1 MSAVN
6 TPKINRIYRVTEF
19 DVLRTAIKE
28 GNMYIC
34 TDSLQMYYDESAVKR
49 SKYAYTGIKT
59 INDLMYNTTP
69 NYGTSYYCWED
80 NSLWLWLNKWITL
93 WADTNYPSAYIYT
106 TYPTTE
112 NPGTL
117 NSVYNI
123 NNVLDN
129 NGLLQDGSVVIRD
142 GHRIIKGKLFVNE
155 ENDNLTFSSFLGGGI
170 RLLPNGEIDTNG
182 ELFIGDE
189 GSSFLRS
196 SLSLMNNEGYID
208 YSEHPELD
216 ENPYKNDSH
225 KYKVY
230 HEGNLDTSA
239 ILEMTP
245 QQVYEKLQNKSL
257 PDPLDLSVSMISGKT
272 IDDLA
277 LKGHTHLATDITNF
291 NEEARNQASIEI
303 RNVLTSLTGEG
314 ITVTTLGADN
324 YRLSANNFILT
335 FGGGVTGS
343 GTINHLSDTTINLT
357 VDPTKHIHENYITRM
372 DDLQSQINDINAMDK
387 NDYYTISQIDSLLNN
402 VKGTTTPTSGKPLLV
417 DSSGNLPANAN
428 SADRISHDR
437 TITFQGDITG
447 RLVTDFSADSTVE
460 LDASNILSVTPE
472 KGKALLVDSNGNLPG
487 NAETSSALDHVIKIN
502 LTNEVTGSGQLDTSK
517 NSMSINAVL
526 NPGDNILQTKDL
538 GVTVANL
545 DENGLIPESLIPL
558 GAGGGLT
565 PQGTFIPS
573 NGYPSKSPHEGD
585 FWIASTSGTLGGES
599 YAPGDWCLYIDGAW
613 THIAQSNTVTSVN
626 GKEGAVVL
634 NATDVDA
641 ISTDYI
647 NYNIGQTIP
656 SGHIVRTSNDGV
668 ITGASIEKL
677 TNEVEVKT
685 DTNSDIEVATN
696 STNPSTDGST
706 DLGLNLQITETG
718 LNKIQDNVGYVIQ
731 DNGVDISHKKYL
743 NFGEDFDIQTSGDQI
758 NISNSKGSTS
768 VVYIDLDKTE
778 LLESYCD
785 RLTQVYNNRTTNPYI
800 VFVKVKDTDTGS
812 INGLIGFPID
822 DSILDVSAGGIV
834 NINNSINYY
843 YSVVLQGGYVRL
855 RCIKGTLSLT
865 FDSDYYINNIKLS
878 ISGETMGDMLSKTS
892 NNTNMEVFTPIND
905 WQPATKKYVDDA
917 VSYAQAV
924 GYYTDVG
931 NGTSTTFN
939 INHGLEN
946 EGVIV
951 QCRLLST
958 GEQVFVNNRIIDK
971 NHVELNFKTA
981 PASNSIRVYIK

>member
-1 MSAVN
+1 MSTFN
-6 TPKINRIYRVTEF
+6 TPKVNRIYKVTEF

-93 WADTNYPSAYIYT
+93 WSDTNYPSAYIYT

-112 NPGTL
+112 NPGNL

-189 GSSFLRS
+189 GNSFLRS
-196 SLSLMNNEGYID
+196 SLSLMNNEGYVD

-216 ENPYKNDSH
+216 TNPYKNDSH

-245 QQVYEKLQNKSL
+245 EQVYQKLQDKSL

-272 IDDLA
+272 IDDISLV
-277 LKGHTHLATDITNF
+277 GHTHLATDITNF

-314 ITVTTLGADN
+314 ITVTTLGSNN
-324 YRLSANNFILT
+324 YRLSANDFTLT

-343 GTINHLSDTTINLT
+343 GVINHLSDTTINVA
-357 VDPTKHIHENYITRM
+357 VDPTRHIHENYVTRM
-372 DDLQSQINDINAMDK
+372 DDLQTQINAINAMDK
-387 NDYYTISQIDSLLNN
+387 NDYYTISQIDSLLSD
-402 VKGTTTPTSGKPLLV
+402 VKGTATPTSGKPLLV
-417 DSSGNLPANAN
+417 DDNGNLPGNATSSN
-428 SADRISHDR
+428 KLSHDR

-447 RLVTDFSADSTVE
+447 RLVTDFSADSIVQ
-460 LDASNILSVTPE
+460 LDASNIVSVTPVT
-472 KGKALLVDSNGNLPG
+472 GKALLIDSNGNLPG
-487 NAETSSALDHVIKIN
+487 NAQTASSLNHTIMIN
-502 LTNEVTGSGQLDTSK
+502 LNNEVTGSGQLDTSQ
-517 NSMSINAVL
+517 NSVSINATL

-545 DENGLIPESLIPL
+545 DEDGLIPENLIPL

-573 NGYPSKSPHEGD
+573 NGYPSDNPHEGD
-585 FWIASTSGTLGGES
+585 FWIASTGGTLNGET
-599 YAPGDWCLYIDGAW
+599 YAAGDWCLYIDGAW
-613 THIAQSNTVTSVN
+613 THIAQSNTVISVN

-634 NATDVDA
+634 TADDVDA
-641 ISTDYI
+641 ISSDYI

-656 SGHIVRTSNDGV
+656 SGYVVRTSDDGI
-668 ITGASIEKL
+668 ITGASVEKL
-677 TNEVEVKT
+677 TNEFEVTT
-685 DTNSDIEVATN
+685 DSNSDIEVATN

-706 DLGLNLQITETG
+706 DLGLNLKITQQGYDNIVENTGYEIQSNGTPLEHRKILNFDSSFSIQQSGDLQYNFSVNTNKDTNLLYINMSDSESVQQGEDLLSTYYSQKDTTSTIICVVQNGYIYTFTLDKNVATLQQAGTITLYDNVQYSFESVQSGGVIDVNRILPSLQIT
-718 LNKIQDNVGYVIQ
+718 LNDDLNVT
-731 DNGVDISHKKYL
+731 D
-743 NFGEDFDIQTSGDQI
+743 I
-758 NISNSKGSTS
+758 NISLQSVLYNS
-768 VVYIDLDKTE
+768 YIPTYDHDIT
-778 LLESYCD
+778 D
-785 RLTQVYNNRTTNPYI
+785 
-800 VFVKVKDTDTGS
+800 FVT
-812 INGLIGFPID
+812 
-822 DSILDVSAGGIV
+822 
-834 NINNSINYY
+834 Y
-843 YSVVLQGGYVRL
+843 
-855 RCIKGTLSLT
+855 
-865 FDSDYYINNIKLS
+865 
-878 ISGETMGDMLSKTS
+878 
-892 NNTNMEVFTPIND
+892 TPTKD
-905 WQPATKKYVDDA
+905 WQPASKGYVDSKI
-917 VSYAQAV
+917 VPGVTSYTTNLT
-924 GYYTDVG
+924 GSSSLYTVRH
-931 NGTSTTFN
+931 NLGTRSV
-939 INHGLEN
+939 L
-946 EGVIV
+946 V
-951 QCRLLST
+951 QFRITNT
-958 GEQVFVNNRIIDK
+958 GEQCFVNNVITDENTITVTP
-971 NHVELNFKTA
+971 NSSLPSGGITVNVLTLN
-981 PASNSIRVYIK
+981 

>member
-1 MSAVN
+1 MPTFN
-6 TPKINRIYRVTEF
+6 TPKVNRIYRMTEF

-28 GNMYIC
+28 GSMYIC

-93 WADTNYPSAYIYT
+93 WSDTNYPSAYIYT

-112 NPGTL
+112 NPGNL

-189 GSSFLRS
+189 GNSFLRS

-216 ENPYKNDSH
+216 TNPYKNDSH

-245 QQVYEKLQNKSL
+245 EQVYQKLQDKSL

-272 IDDLA
+272 IDDISLV
-277 LKGHTHLATDITNF
+277 GHTHLATDITNF

-314 ITVTTLGADN
+314 ITVTTLGSNN
-324 YRLSANNFILT
+324 YRLSANDFTLT

-343 GTINHLSDTTINLT
+343 GVVNHLSDTTINVA
-357 VDPTKHIHENYITRM
+357 VDPTRHIHENYVTRM
-372 DDLQSQINDINAMDK
+372 DDLQTQINAINAMDK
-387 NDYYTISQIDSLLNN
+387 NDYYTISQIDSLLSD

-417 DSSGNLPANAN
+417 DNNGNLPGNAT
-428 SADRISHDR
+428 SSDKLSHDR
-437 TITFQGDITG
+437 TITFRGDITG
-447 RLVTDFSADSTVE
+447 RLVTDFSADSIVQ
-460 LDASNILSVTPE
+460 LDASNIVSVTPVT
-472 KGKALLVDSNGNLPG
+472 GKALLIDSNGNLPG
-487 NAETSSALDHVIKIN
+487 NAQTASALDHTIMIN
-502 LTNEVTGSGQLDTSK
+502 LNNEVTGSGQLDTSK
-517 NSMSINAVL
+517 NSVSINATL

-545 DENGLIPESLIPL
+545 DENGLIPENLIPL

-573 NGYPSKSPHEGD
+573 NGYPSDSPHEGD
-585 FWIASTSGTLGGES
+585 FWIASTGGTLNGET
-599 YAPGDWCLYIDGAW
+599 YAAGDWCLYIDGAW

-626 GKEGAVVL
+626 GKKGAVVL
-634 NATDVDA
+634 TADDVKA

-656 SGHIVRTSNDGV
+656 SGYVVRTSNDGI
-668 ITGASIEKL
+668 ITGASVEKL
-677 TNEVEVKT
+677 TNEFEVKT
-685 DTNSDIEVATN
+685 DSNSDIEVATN

-706 DLGLNLQITETG
+706 DLGLNLKITQQGYDNIVENTG
-718 LNKIQDNVGYVIQ
+718 YEIQSNGTPLEHRKI
-731 DNGVDISHKKYL
+731 L
-743 NFGEDFDIQTSGDQI
+743 NFGSNFVIQENGDTQYDFSINNNSGTNTLYI
-758 NISNSKGSTS
+758 NMSDTVS
-768 VVYIDLDKTE
+768 VE
-778 LLESYCD
+778 QGMGLL
-785 RLTQVYNNRTTNPYI
+785 TTYYAQ
-800 VFVKVKDTDTGS
+800 KDTVGTIICVEQNGFLYTFTINKNTTKLQQAGNITLYDNARYTFESSQNTG
-812 INGLIGFPID
+812 
-822 DSILDVSAGGIV
+822 VV
-834 NINNSINYY
+834 NVQRNIPT
-843 YSVVLQGGYVRL
+843 LQ
-855 RCIKGTLSLT
+855 LT
-865 FDSDYYINNIKLS
+865 FNNDLNVTNIRVTTQNVLYNSYIPTYDYNVSDFITY
-878 ISGETMGDMLSKTS
+878 
-892 NNTNMEVFTPIND
+892 TPTKD
-905 WQPATKKYVDDA
+905 WQPASKGYVDSKI
-917 VSYAQAV
+917 VSGV
-924 GYYTDVG
+924 TGYTTNITGSSSSYIVRH
-931 NGTSTTFN
+931 NLGTRSV
-939 INHGLEN
+939 L
-946 EGVIV
+946 V
-951 QCRLLST
+951 QFRVTNT
-958 GEQVFVNNRIIDK
+958 GEQCLINNTITDENTITVTPSTSLPTGGITVN
-971 NHVELNFKTA
+971 VLTL
-981 PASNSIRVYIK
+981 V

>member
-1 MSAVN
+1 MSTVN
-6 TPKINRIYRVTEF
+6 TPKVNRIYRMTEF
-19 DVLRTAIKE
+19 DQLRTAIKK

-49 SKYAYTGIKT
+49 SKYTYTGIKT

-93 WADTNYPSAYIYT
+93 WSDTNYPSAYIYT

-142 GHRIIKGKLFVNE
+142 GHRIIKGKLFVND

-170 RLLPNGEIDTNG
+170 RLLPNGEVDTNG

-189 GSSFLRS
+189 GNSFLRS
-196 SLSLMNNEGYID
+196 SLSLMNNEGYVD

-216 ENPYKNDSH
+216 KNPYKNDSH

-245 QQVYEKLQNKSL
+245 EQVYQKLQDKSL

-277 LKGHTHLATDITNF
+277 LKDHTHLATDITNF
-291 NEEARNQASIEI
+291 NEEARKQASVEI
-303 RNVLTSLTGEG
+303 RTVMTGLTGEG
-314 ITVTTLGADN
+314 VTVSTVGTNN
-324 YRLSANNFILT
+324 YKLSANNFTLT
-335 FGGGVTGS
+335 LGGGVTGS
-343 GTINHLSDTTINLT
+343 AVVNHLSDTTVNVT
-357 VDPTKHIHENYITRM
+357 VDPTKHIHENYVTRM

-387 NDYYTISQIDSLLNN
+387 NDYYTISQIDNLLDD
-402 VKGTTTPTSGKPLLV
+402 VKGTTTPTPGKSLLV
-417 DSSGNLPANAN
+417 NKDGMLPVNVS
-428 SADRISHDR
+428 SADKLSHSR

-447 RLVTDFSADSTVE
+447 ILSTDFSQDSTVE
-460 LDASNILSVTPE
+460 LNASNIVSVTPVT
-472 KGKALLVDSNGNLPG
+472 GKALLVDSNGNLPG
-487 NAETSSALDHVIKIN
+487 NAQTASALDHTIMIN
-502 LTNEVTGSGQLDTSK
+502 LNNEVTGSGQLDTSK
-517 NSMSINAVL
+517 NSVSINATL

-545 DENGLIPESLIPL
+545 DEDGLIPENLIPL

-573 NGYPSKSPHEGD
+573 NGYPSDNPHEGD
-585 FWIASTSGTLGGES
+585 FWIASTGGTLNGET
-599 YAPGDWCLYIDGAW
+599 YAAGDWCLYIDGAW

-634 NATDVDA
+634 TADDVDA
-641 ISTDYI
+641 VSSDYI

-656 SGHIVRTSNDGV
+656 SGYVVRTSDDGI
-668 ITGASIEKL
+668 ITGASVEKL
-677 TNEVEVKT
+677 TNEFEVTT
-685 DTNSDIEVATN
+685 DLNSDIEVATN

-718 LNKIQDNVGYVIQ
+718 LNKIQEETGYVIQ
-731 DNGVDISHKKYL
+731 NNSVSLQHRQNLNFAEGFTLTDNGSDTITINSQSLSINDFEIIYITDTAQDINNAIEKANDVIDIVEDNPILFVYVYEQDTNVKSDIFVL
-743 NFGEDFDIQTSGDQI
+743 NNIDENNISLRGSCITELVKGSIAQYSINETTNYMNITLQQTSNGKQI
-758 NISNSKGSTS
+758 N
-768 VVYIDLDKTE
+768 
-778 LLESYCD
+778 
-785 RLTQVYNNRTTNPYI
+785 
-800 VFVKVKDTDTGS
+800 
-812 INGLIGFPID
+812 
-822 DSILDVSAGGIV
+822 
-834 NINNSINYY
+834 
-843 YSVVLQGGYVRL
+843 
-855 RCIKGTLSLT
+855 
-865 FDSDYYINNIKLS
+865 S
-878 ISGETMGDMLSKTS
+878 ISFSQQTGTISVLPTNTLTS
-892 NNTNMEVFTPIND
+892 GTTAFMPTQPY
-905 WQPATKKYVDDA
+905 QPATKQYVDNQLQNS
-917 VSYAQAV
+917 VSS
-924 GYYTDVG
+924 YTTLIGD
-931 NGTSTTFN
+931 GTNTTYRITHN
-939 INHGLEN
+939 LNATN
-946 EGVIV
+946 VIV
-951 QCRLLST
+951 QLRDGDTMSQIYT
-958 GEQVFVNNRIIDK
+958 DNRIID
-971 NHVELNFKTA
+971 
-981 PASNSIRVYIK
+981 SNVIEVQFSTPPKDNGINVCIIGI